1 MVVAVAVAVAVAEK
15 NTKTHENKTEKLAEI
30 GQMLRAVRVSGEGG
44 EGSWALTTVSDL
56 SIKKQSPGMLR
67 ASHYVLK
74 PASGQNAIG
83 RSPHMVAATS

>member
-15 NTKTHENKTEKLAEI
+15 NKKLMKKKKTEKLAEI

-56 SIKKQSPGMLR
+56 SIKKTISSIKKQKLAFQGDEPFARTGR
-67 ASHYVLK
+67 A
-74 PASGQNAIG
+74 PIG
-83 RSPHMVAATS
+83 